1 MPTMFRDSV
10 RALLALAAL
19 TLVCGV
25 AFPLVVWG
33 VGQVAFSSK
42 ADGSLVKADG
52 RVVGSSLIGQ
62 EWKGAQW
69 FHGRASAGGYD
80 ASGSGGSNLGP
91 NSADLAAAVKERL
104 AAVAKENGVSPSPG
118 AGRPRDGI
126 GLGPR
131 SGRLAAGRA
140 DPGEPRRARARHRA
154 GDASSSSSAAT
165 CRTRR
170 SASWAASAS
179 TS

>member
-1 MPTMFRDSV
+1 MPTMFRDIV
-10 RALLALAAL
+10 RALLALVAL

-33 VGQVAFSSK
+33 VGQVAFPSK

-52 RVVGSSLIGQ
+52 RVVGSSLLGQ
-62 EWKGAQW
+62 EWKGARW

-104 AAVAKENGVSPSPG
+104 AAAAKENGVVP
-118 AGRPRDGI
+118 PRC
-126 GLGPR
+126 R
-131 SGRLAAGRA
+131 SI
-140 DPGEPRRARARHRA
+140 
-154 GDASSSSSAAT
+154 S
-165 CRTRR
+165 
-170 SASWAASAS
+170 
-179 TS
+179 